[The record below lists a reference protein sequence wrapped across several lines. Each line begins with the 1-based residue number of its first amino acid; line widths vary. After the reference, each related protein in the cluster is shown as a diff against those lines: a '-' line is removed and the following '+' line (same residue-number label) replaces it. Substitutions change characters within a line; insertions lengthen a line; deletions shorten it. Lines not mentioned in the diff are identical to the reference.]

1 MANSDGIFNVYS
13 KSLLDL
19 LAQPNMMLKIPE
31 YQRPYRWKTENVEE
45 LWDDIYQAYL
55 NNKDEKD

>member
-19 LAQPNMMLKIPE
+19 LAQPNKMLKIPE

-45 LWDDIYQAYL
+45 L
-55 NNKDEKD
+55 